1 LPAFR
6 GAPYSIIRFCAGQP
20 LVKLGAAPDSDLVEA
35 VTRVENTSSAVARP
49 FTCVDVQRI
58 IRHTPCFQR
67 GPYAS
72 GVSLRHQ
79 RKGPAHMTNRT
90 TRTAPTPSR
99 WRRNVQRERLS
110 RPIPPAAAWATQAVR
125 ARLSMT
131 IRPIESTAAT
141 GIADAFRLS
150 LPAVFLDAR
159 RVSTW
164 RDPADDLLAWLK
176 QRHALNTRG
185 ALAYLLSL
193 RKALYECRHQA

>member
-1 LPAFR
+1 
-6 GAPYSIIRFCAGQP
+6 
-20 LVKLGAAPDSDLVEA
+20 
-35 VTRVENTSSAVARP
+35 
-49 FTCVDVQRI
+49 
-58 IRHTPCFQR
+58 
-67 GPYAS
+67 
-72 GVSLRHQ
+72 
-79 RKGPAHMTNRT
+79 
-90 TRTAPTPSR
+90 
-99 WRRNVQRERLS
+99 VQRERLS